1 MSFDVFVQDL
11 PPSARSVAEIPG
23 DFQPQPLGK
32 RSLIIEAIKHVVPSA
47 NFSDPTWGTIDG
59 KGYSIEINMGAADP
73 VRSFAFHLRG
83 GQEALFV
90 VAEILAELRLRAL
103 APGTESGFFDLGELQ
118 PAYARW
124 KAYRNQMVNGDS
136 TQ

>member
-11 PPSARSVAEIPG
+11 PPSARSVEEIPG

-32 RSLIIEAIKHVVPSA
+32 RSVLIKAIKRVVPSA

-59 KGYSIEINMGAADP
+59 EGYSIEINIGEEDL
-73 VRSFAFHLRG
+73 VSCFAFHIRG

-90 VAEILAELRLRAL
+90 VADILAELRLRAL
-103 APGTESGFFDLGELQ
+103 APGTESGFFDLGELAS
-118 PAYARW
+118 AYARW
-124 KAYRNQMVNGDS
+124 KAYRNQVVGGDDV
-136 TQ
+136 